1 MRISTHQA
9 FLSGLNRLQ
18 DGQANVYGLQ
28 EQIATGK
35 RVDTPAD
42 DPIAAP
48 QIIALK
54 RQVALLDQYQSNA
67 DRATSRLNIE
77 ESVLDSIGDSLQS
90 VRQLAVQAGDGALD
104 FGSRQSIATEL
115 QQRVDELLGLVNT
128 QGIDNEYLFSGYQ
141 ANTQPFVR
149 DSGGGF
155 SYQGDEG
162 QLFIPI
168 ANDLN
173 VAVSDSGKTLF
184 TDIEVPTDFTV
195 TIPEPTVPASVPPV
209 VLNTGTGVVQTSV
222 VTNQA
227 AYDAFSDDAVI
238 TFADSGGVM
247 TYSVTRASDGEA
259 VSGGMPLQE
268 LTGVPY
274 TPGEAIAFEGIQL
287 QISGTPDPDDKFT
300 ALRSPPQKLDML
312 GIIEQLANGLNTLGD
327 SGVSNL
333 QRGELVSDALLGL
346 DNVLASVNQTVAKI
360 GARLN
365 TIESIEDAN
374 SEMKLFNQATL
385 SKVEDLDFTEAI
397 SQLTQ
402 STFVL
407 QAAQQSYMKV
417 SNLSLFNFIR

>member
-1 MRISTHQA
+1 MSMRISTHQA
-9 FLSGLNRLQ
+9 FLSGLRSLQ
-18 DGQANVYGLQ
+18 DGQANVFGLQ

-35 RVDTPAD
+35 RVETPAD

-67 DRATSRLNIE
+67 DRATNRLNLE

-168 ANDLN
+168 GSDLN
-173 VAVSDSGKTLF
+173 VAASDSGKTLF
-184 TDIEVPTDFTV
+184 TDIEVPNNFTV
-195 TIPEPTVPASVPPV
+195 TTPVPPATV
-209 VLNTGTGVVQTSV
+209 NTGTGMAQTPV

-227 AYDAFSDDAVI
+227 SYDAFSDDAVI
-238 TFADSGGVM
+238 TFTVSGGTT
-247 TYSVTRASDGEA
+247 TYSVTRGSNGAA
-259 VSGGMPLQE
+259 VSGGTPLQP
-268 LTGVPY
+268 LTNVPY
-274 TPGEAIAFEGIQL
+274 TPGEAIAFEGVQL
-287 QISGTPDPDDKFT
+287 QISGAPADGDEFT

-312 GIIEQLANGLNTLGD
+312 SIVEQLANGLNALGD
-327 SGVSNL
+327 GGTSNL

-365 TIESIEDAN
+365 TIESIEDTN
-374 SEMKLFNQATL
+374 SELKLFNQATL

-407 QAAQQSYMKV
+407 QAAQQSYLKV
-417 SNLSLFNFIR
+417 NNLSLFNFLR

>member
-9 FLSGLNRLQ
+9 FLSGLTRLQ

-28 EQIATGK
+28 EQIASGK
-35 RVDTPAD
+35 RVETPGD

-54 RQVALLDQYQSNA
+54 RQIAQFDQYQSNA
-67 DRATSRLNIE
+67 DRATNRLNLE
-77 ESVLDSIGDSLQS
+77 ESVLDSIGDTLQS
-90 VRQLAVQAGDGALD
+90 VRQLTVQAGDAALD
-104 FGSRQSIATEL
+104 FGSRQSIASEL

-128 QGIDNEYLFSGYQ
+128 QGMNNEYLFSGYQ
-141 ANTQPFVR
+141 ADRQPFER

-168 ANDLN
+168 GNDLN
-173 VAVSDSGKTLF
+173 VAASDSGKALF
-184 TDIEVPTDFTV
+184 AEIEVPNNFTV
-195 TIPEPTVPASVPPV
+195 TIPEATVPPSVPPV
-209 VLNTGTGVVQTSV
+209 TLNTGTGMVQTSA

-227 AYDAFSDDAVI
+227 DYDAFYPDDAVI
-238 TFADSGGVM
+238 TFTVVGTTT
-247 TYSVTRASDGEA
+247 TYSVTEA
-259 VSGGMPLQE
+259 PPSGAAISGGTPLQE
-268 LTGVPY
+268 LTDIPY
-274 TPGEAIAFEGIQL
+274 TQGEAIAFEGIQL
-287 QISGTPDPDDKFT
+287 HISGAPADGDEFT
-300 ALRSPPQKLDML
+300 ALSSPPQKLGML
-312 GIIEQLANGLNTLGD
+312 TIIEQFAAGLNDG
-327 SGVSNL
+327 GVSNL

-346 DNVLASVNQTVAKI
+346 DNVLSTLNQTVAKI

-374 SEMKLFNQATL
+374 SELKLFSQATL

-402 STFVL
+402 SNFVL
-407 QAAQQSYMKV
+407 QAAQQSYLKV
-417 SNLSLFNFIR
+417 SNLSLFNFMR